1 MKKFFLFFGLGVLT
15 LTNMFGQTP
24 PAQTPPAQ
32 TQPAQ
37 TPVVENKNAPEIVFD
52 KTEYDYG
59 TIAYDSNGTF
69 EFSFKNEGK
78 DPLIVSNAQKSC
90 GCTAVDWTKEPVK
103 KGSKGV
109 IKVTYNTK
117 ITGPFTKNVTV
128 YSNAKKPMVVLT
140 FKGTVSAPPAPQAAA
155 QPTK

>member
-1 MKKFFLFFGLGVLT
+1 MKKVFLFFGLGVFSLT
-15 LTNMFGQTP
+15 TMFGQT
-24 PAQTPPAQ
+24 
-32 TQPAQ
+32 QPAAA
-37 TPVVENKNAPEIVFD
+37 PVAENKNAPEIVFD
-52 KTEYDYG
+52 KTEYDFG
-59 TIAYDSNGTF
+59 TIPYDSNGAF
-69 EFSFKNEGK
+69 EFTFKNEGK

-103 KGSKGV
+103 KGDKGV

-128 YSNAKKPMVVLT
+128 YSNAKKAMVVLS
-140 FKGTVSAPPAPQAAA
+140 FKGTVSAAPVQQAVA

>member
-1 MKKFFLFFGLGVLT
+1 MKKFFLFFGLGVMSLST
-15 LTNMFGQTP
+15 MFG
-24 PAQTPPAQ
+24 Q

-37 TPVVENKNAPEIVFD
+37 TPVVDNKNAPDIVFD
-52 KTEYDYG
+52 KTEYDFG
-59 TIAYDSNGTF
+59 TIAYDSNGAF
-69 EFSFKNEGK
+69 EFAFKNEGK

-103 KGSKGV
+103 KGDKGV

-117 ITGPFTKNVTV
+117 IAGPFTKNVTV
-128 YSNAKKPMVVLT
+128 YSNAKKSMVVLT
-140 FKGTVSAPPAPQAAA
+140 FKGTVTAPPPPPVQQAAA